1 MSETLTVP
9 LETGRSLLRE
19 RAYHELKQLLIISPR
34 PLEPFLSERKLAK
47 HLGMSNTPV
56 RSAIER
62 LEAEGFI
69 TISPNQG
76 IVVRELTERE
86 IADHYDL
93 RAALEPYVLGRLAGK
108 LTGANVERI
117 NANLAAQ
124 RESVDAGDISRLI
137 ELDSEFHLLF
147 CEFLGND
154 EITRTLLQ
162 LRDKI
167 HRIILRIAK
176 QAPERIARTYPE
188 HLEIA
193 RAVLAGDA
201 ARAADAV
208 IAHLEFGK
216 RCFV

>member
-1 MSETLTVP
+1 MSETLALSP
-9 LETGRSLLRE
+9 DTGRSLLRE

-76 IVVRELTERE
+76 IVVRELTAQE
-86 IADHYDL
+86 IGDHYDL

-108 LTGANVERI
+108 LSGENVERLH
-117 NANLAAQ
+117 ANLAAQ
-124 RESVDAGDISRLI
+124 QESVAAGDIPRLI

-167 HRIILRIAK
+167 HRIILRIAR
-176 QAPERIARTYPE
+176 QVPERIAHSYPE

-193 RAVLAGDA
+193 QAVIAGDA
-201 ARAADAV
+201 GRAAEAV
-208 IAHLEFGK
+208 VAHLESGK
-216 RCFV
+216 RCFL